1 MLGKPGVEG
10 IIPKILDQLL
20 ARADGDGGWS
30 STYTVTFIE
39 VYNEEIKDLLDERG
53 RSGPPGGLELQEDP
67 KRGPCI
73 AGATEVAA
81 TSVDAIMELLHR
93 GNARRTQEA
102 TGANSESSR
111 SHAVLQI
118 AVETRDA
125 RRLSRA
131 TASAKAPRGATR
143 ERT

>member
-10 IIPKILDQLL
+10 IIPKILEQLL
-20 ARADGDGGWS
+20 SRADGDGGWS

-53 RSGPPGGLELQEDP
+53 RNGPPGGLELQEDP

-102 TGANSESSR
+102 TCLLYTSPSP
-111 SHAVLQI
+111 
-118 AVETRDA
+118 RD
-125 RRLSRA
+125 
-131 TASAKAPRGATR
+131 
-143 ERT
+143 